1 MNTKTTMKSL
11 FAAGAFGAVIPAAFA
26 ASSIAIDS
34 VTQRWPWN
42 NKVDITYTVTDGQSR
57 EAGVYAGVDFTV
69 AIPDVG
75 TRVVHGYE
83 IGASAE
89 TGGEGSRQHVATW
102 TAPAGVKATECTITA
117 TLYPTNVPSGNDYM
131 IVDIANGCKVYYEG
145 LMASQDLSNTRYN
158 VDEYKQ
164 TKLVFRKVPKWSDAN
179 TLPNYAS
186 TLQALGGYPTGHSD
200 FTPGSGEV
208 ARNSPTVRQPD
219 KDYYLSIFNITKS
232 QFRNL
237 TGDTSVTDDKTFYRS
252 AGYLKVRTG
261 DSMFDTSGS
270 DNKETAV
277 AAATSKIVASADG
290 TFFQRLN
297 YKTGLYFDYPTEVM
311 HEIAARAGVQTRYI
325 WGADATDTTDIQN
338 YAATKNKSNG
348 MVVGSFPANYW
359 GFYDMCGLALDY
371 CLGVV
376 RKNVEQDRGNL
387 SSQGVFDATI
397 DARTSPIV
405 LDVFPLKG
413 GPDVSTSRED
423 NIVNYAQASRRRAG
437 NEDTQWTGYRVA
449 YIAK

>member
-11 FAAGAFGAVIPAAFA
+11 LAAGAFGAVIPATFA

-57 EAGVYAGVDFTV
+57 EAGVYAGVDFTI
-69 AIPDVG
+69 AIPGVG
-75 TRVVHGYE
+75 TQVVHGYE

-158 VDEYKQ
+158 VNEYKQ
-164 TKLVFRKVPKWSDAN
+164 TKLVLRKVPKWSDAN

-200 FTPGSGEV
+200 FSSGSV

-219 KDYYLSIFNITKS
+219 KDYYLSIFNITQN

-237 TGDTSVTDDKTFYRS
+237 TGDTSVTADNTNYRS
-252 AGYLKVRTG
+252 QGYLNVRTG
-261 DSMFDTSGS
+261 DSMFDTSVANH
-270 DNKETAV
+270 DVAV
-277 AAATSKIVASADG
+277 AAATAKIVAKADG
-290 TFFQRLN
+290 TFYQRLN
-297 YKTGLYFDYPTEVM
+297 YLTGLYFDYPTEVM
-311 HEIAARAGVQTRYI
+311 HEIAARAGVQTKYI
-325 WGADATDTTDIQN
+325 WGADSTDTTDIQN
-338 YAATKNKSNG
+338 YASTAYKDGGK
-348 MVVGSFPANYW
+348 VVGSFPANNW
-359 GFYDMCGLALDY
+359 GFYDMTGLGYDY
-371 CLGVV
+371 CLGIV
-376 RKNVEQDRGNL
+376 RNNVPQNRGDLKN
-387 SSQGVFDATI
+387 QGVFDATI
-397 DARTSPIV
+397 DTRDQ
-405 LDVFPLKG
+405 LDRFTAKG
-413 GPDVSTSRED
+413 GPSR
-423 NIVNYAQASRRRAG
+423 ASQLDDTILNDARASSRSVV
-437 NEDTQWTGYRVA
+437 EETTPWTGYRVA
-449 YIAK
+449 YIAE

>member
-1 MNTKTTMKSL
+1 MQKLIMTIS
-11 FAAGAFGAVIPAAFA
+11 AAAVAVGAN
-26 ASSIAIDS
+26 ASSITIDG
-34 VTQRWPWN
+34 VAQRWPWN

-57 EAGVYAGVDFTV
+57 EGGVYAGVDFTV
-69 AIPDVG
+69 AIPGVG

-158 VDEYKQ
+158 VNEYKQ
-164 TKLVFRKVPKWSDAN
+164 TKLVLRKVPKWSDAN

-200 FTPGSGEV
+200 FSSGQV

-219 KDYYLSIFNITKS
+219 KDYYLSIFNITKN

-237 TGDTSVTDDKTFYRS
+237 TGDTSVTADNTYYRS
-252 AGYLKVRTG
+252 QGYLNVRTG

-290 TFFQRLN
+290 TFYQRLN
-297 YKTGLYFDYPTEVM
+297 YMTGLYFDYPTEVM
-311 HEIAARAGVQTRYI
+311 HEIAARAGVQTKYI

-338 YAATKNKSNG
+338 YAATSKKNFGN
-348 MVVGSFPANYW
+348 VVGSFPANYW
-359 GFYDMCGLALDY
+359 GFYDMCGLGADY

-376 RKNVEQDRGNL
+376 RNNVEQNRGDL

-397 DARTSPIV
+397 DARTSPVV

-413 GPDVSTSRED
+413 GPDVGTTVD
-423 NIVNYAQASRRRAG
+423 VNIVNHAQASLRKAVGEGG
-437 NEDTQWTGYRVA
+437 NWTGYRVA
-449 YIAK
+449 YIAE